1 MWKKVTTVAV
11 CCILGII
18 WRYTGRPKGLPPGP
32 TCYPIIGNVGLFKP
46 SKAVKANRKL
56 REKYGDI
63 YTIMFFHKPII
74 TVHGYDNIRELMV
87 TNVDMFLDR
96 PMTIING
103 VFNKGKGMHKLDTF
117 ILSLL
122 IGISFSF
129 YYSMKLYS
137 N

>member
-1 MWKKVTTVAV
+1 MWKKVATVAL

-18 WRYTGRPKGLPPGP
+18 WRFTGRPKGLPAGP

-46 SKAVKANRKL
+46 SEAVRANRRL
-56 REKYGDI
+56 RKQYGDI

-87 TNVDMFLDR
+87 KNVDMFLDR
-96 PMTIING
+96 PITIING
-103 VFNKGKGMHKLDTF
+103 VFNKGKGMQILATF
-117 ILSLL
+117 ILSLF
-122 IGISFSF
+122 IEISFSIH
-129 YYSMKLYS
+129 YNMKLYS